1 MGTARSAPGIFT
13 LSKKGG
19 SMKKGKDRSAKAF
32 FSVEENAREMVKLAF
47 SELGIDAEPKDV
59 KVEDPVVS
67 YLDDNLSL
75 EKLLDKLYT
84 VTLKDGDRN
93 TYCIIGLENQS
104 KYDPSM
110 LIRAGI
116 SSLVISGWKLKQG
129 EALKPNYIV
138 VLNMSDHEWRGPRTL
153 SECFSKKDLEFLGP
167 SAVDVRIVVIDPH
180 TMSAEKIRSLRTDL
194 SLVLGVIK
202 YKKDKDAFCDY
213 IRSDKRFT
221 DLKEVTLRLISE
233 LIDRKLDMEERNM
246 CKALDDLER
255 IRLEEGKAQGFAKGE
270 AQGFAKGE
278 AQGFAKGEA
287 KGRENAIFE
296 LRRKGNLSL
305 EVAAEALNLSV
316 EEYARREERFFS

>member
-1 MGTARSAPGIFT
+1 
-13 LSKKGG
+13 
-19 SMKKGKDRSAKAF
+19 MKKGKDRSAKAF

-129 EALKPNYIV
+129 EELKPNYIV

-221 DLKEVTLRLISE
+221 DLKEVTMRLISE

-255 IRLEEGKAQGFAKGE
+255 IRLEEGE
-270 AQGFAKGE
+270 AQGFARGE
-278 AQGFAKGEA
+278 AQ
-287 KGRENAIFE
+287 GRENAIFE

-305 EVAAEALNLSV
+305 EVAAEALNISP

>member
-1 MGTARSAPGIFT
+1 
-13 LSKKGG
+13 
-19 SMKKGKDRSAKAF
+19 MKKGKDRSAKAF

-138 VLNMSDHEWRGPRTL
+138 VLNMSDHEWKGPRTL

-221 DLKEVTLRLISE
+221 DLKEVTMRLISE

-255 IRLEEGKAQGFAKGE
+255 IRLKEGE
-270 AQGFAKGE
+270 AQGFAR
-278 AQGFAKGEA
+278 GEA

-305 EVAAEALNLSV
+305 EVAAETLNLSL

>member
-1 MGTARSAPGIFT
+1 
-13 LSKKGG
+13 
-19 SMKKGKDRSAKAF
+19 MKKGKDRSAKAF

-138 VLNMSDHEWRGPRTL
+138 VVNMSDHEWKGPRTL

-221 DLKEVTLRLISE
+221 DLKEVTMRLISE

-255 IRLEEGKAQGFAKGE
+255 IRLEEGEAQGFARGEAQGFTRGEAQGFTRGEAQGFTKGE
-270 AQGFAKGE
+270 AQGL
-278 AQGFAKGEA
+278 A

-305 EVAAEALNLSV
+305 EVAAEALNLSL